1 MTKPAVQK
9 LDDHLRLAQIAQE
22 EGVLC
27 YVEHHK
33 RFDPAYSDAREK
45 ARTELGLPN
54 YFYSYMS
61 QPKQQLATFASWAGK
76 DSDISYY
83 LVGVVASKPIEG
95 WHGVTDPDASFAFP
109 LRIHTM

>member
-1 MTKPAVQK
+1 VQK
-9 LDDHLRLAQIAQE
+9 LSDHLRLAQIAQE

-45 ARTELGLPN
+45 ARMDLGLPN

-83 LVGVVASKPIEG
+83 LVSLQAIKQRGNLEG
-95 WHGVTDPDASFAFP
+95 
-109 LRIHTM
+109 